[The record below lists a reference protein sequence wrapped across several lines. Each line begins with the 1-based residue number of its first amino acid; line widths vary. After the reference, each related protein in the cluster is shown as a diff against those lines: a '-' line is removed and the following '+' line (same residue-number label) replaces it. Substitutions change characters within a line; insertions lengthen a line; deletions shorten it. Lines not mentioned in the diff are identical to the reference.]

1 MTHVVGT
8 YFNAVH
14 HLENNSL
21 YLTRLETYIFLLK
34 MLTSNSRG
42 RILKKVFNWSQGCTH
57 GGSGASLKDVLV
69 LCIGHLLL

>member
-1 MTHVVGT
+1 MTHIVGT

-42 RILKKVFNWSQGCTH
+42 RILKKYLIGVKVLLMVVQG
-57 GGSGASLKDVLV
+57 
-69 LCIGHLLL
+69 IR